1 MAALDASKGIGIMA
15 RLRIIT
21 DATAYLDPET
31 VARYQITVLPIQIRF
46 GDETFLIGPGD
57 NWEPLFRKMIDGP
70 AARIEASIPPHTI
83 REAYEHLQRET
94 DQILAIMSSGKLS
107 QAFATA
113 TAEARAF
120 LGRSRIVVTDSMST
134 SWGLGLVVKAAAQA
148 AAAGKSLDETVRL
161 VRGLLPHI
169 YVVFCVERLD
179 YLEQGGRIGQA
190 QALLGTMLRI
200 KPLLIVEEGEIIPLE
215 KVRTWPMVIDKLAS
229 FVEEFASI
237 QQVVLLRSPLGN
249 DGNELKQELLQRLRP
264 ALPNLK
270 VPSIEYDPVLACHL
284 GPEALGVTVYEGF

>member
-1 MAALDASKGIGIMA
+1 MAS
-15 RLRIIT
+15 LRIIT

-31 VARYQITVLPIQIRF
+31 VARYQITILPIQIQF
-46 GDETFLIGPGD
+46 GDETFLISPGD
-57 NWEPLFRKMIDGP
+57 NVEPIFRKMAPGP
-70 AARIEASIPPHTI
+70 ANLIQASIQPRTI
-83 REAYEHLQRET
+83 REAYGRLHRET
-94 DQILAIMSSGKLS
+94 DDILVILSSGKLS
-107 QAFATA
+107 SGFATA

-120 LGRSRIVVTDSMST
+120 LGRARIVVTDSMST

-148 AAAGKSLDETVRL
+148 AAEGKSLDETVRL
-161 VRGLLPHI
+161 VRGILPHI

-215 KVRTWPMVIDKLAS
+215 KVRTRPMAIDKLAG

-237 QQVVLLRSPLGN
+237 QQIVIMRSPLGN
-249 DGNELKQELLQRLRP
+249 GSDELKEELIERLRP
-264 ALPNLK
+264 VLPNLK
-270 VPSIEYDPVLACHL
+270 VPTIEYDLVLACHL
-284 GPEALGVTVYEGF
+284 GPEALGVTVYEQF